1 MVDSFGMDALA
12 CYLSR
17 YLVGAEMN
25 ASHTAVAIRNSDCVY
40 VIPE

>member
-1 MVDSFGMDALA
+1 MVDPFGLDALA
-12 CYLSR
+12 CYL
-17 YLVGAEMN
+17 VGTEMN